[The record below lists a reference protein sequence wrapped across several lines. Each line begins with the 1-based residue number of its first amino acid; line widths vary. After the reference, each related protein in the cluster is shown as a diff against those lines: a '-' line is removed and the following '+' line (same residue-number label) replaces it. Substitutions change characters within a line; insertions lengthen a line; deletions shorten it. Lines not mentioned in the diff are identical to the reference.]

1 MVRVYEPEHVF
12 DKSRFEAF
20 CRLYQ
25 LEFPNAFVE
34 YLQAHNDAQLEVNI
48 LDLGD
53 NECCVRY
60 FYGMSLEAYSDIR
73 MIYEAY
79 QGRIPKELVPIAD
92 PDFGNQICM
101 SLDRAAYGKIYF
113 WDHEIMDSD
122 DEVCMTAIADMK
134 VIASSF
140 EELLARIKESPYT
153 AEPAKKSGFWSKI
166 FGRFQFH

>member
-1 MVRVYEPEHVF
+1 MVRVKEPEHQF

-60 FYGMSLEAYSDIR
+60 FYGTSLEFYSDIR
-73 MIYEAY
+73 MIYEDY
-79 QGRIPKELVPIAD
+79 QGRIPAGLIPIAD
-92 PDFGNQICM
+92 PDFGNLICM
-101 SLDRAAYGKIYF
+101 SLDKAANGKIYF
-113 WDHEIMDSD
+113 WDHEIADLK
-122 DEVCMTAIADMK
+122 EIAP
-134 VIASSF
+134 SF
-140 EELLARIKESPYT
+140 DALLASIKESPYT
-153 AEPAKKSGFWSKI
+153 AEPAEKAGFWSKL
-166 FGRFQFH
+166 FGKFQFF

>member
-1 MVRVYEPEHVF
+1 MVKVYEPEHVF
-12 DKSRFEAF
+12 DKKRFEAF
-20 CRLYQ
+20 CCLYQ
-25 LEFPNAFVE
+25 LNFPKAFVD
-34 YLQAHNDAQLEVNI
+34 YLQAHNDAQLEANI

-60 FYGMSLEAYSDIR
+60 FYGTSLESYSDIR

-101 SLDRAAYGKIYF
+101 SLDKAAYGKIYF
-113 WDHEIMDSD
+113 WDHETMDAD

-134 VIASSF
+134 EIAPSF
-140 EELLARIKESPYT
+140 EELLDKIKESPYT
-153 AEPAKKSGFWSKI
+153 PEPTEKSGFWSRF
-166 FGRFQFH
+166 FGKFQLP

>member
-1 MVRVYEPEHVF
+1 MVRVKEPEHQF

-60 FYGMSLEAYSDIR
+60 FYGTSLESYSDIR
-73 MIYEAY
+73 MIYEDY
-79 QGRIPKELVPIAD
+79 QGRMPNELVPIAD

-101 SLDRAAYGKIYF
+101 SLDKAAYGKIYF
-113 WDHEIMDSD
+113 WDHEIADLK
-122 DEVCMTAIADMK
+122 EIAP
-134 VIASSF
+134 SF
-140 EELLARIKESPYT
+140 DALLARIKECPYT
-153 AEPAKKSGFWSKI
+153 AEPAKKAGFWSKL
-166 FGRFQFH
+166 FGKSQFH

>member
-1 MVRVYEPEHVF
+1 MVRVYEPDHVF

-20 CRLYQ
+20 CGLYQ

-48 LDLGD
+48 LDLGE

-60 FYGMSLEAYSDIR
+60 FYGTSLEFYSDIR

-92 PDFGNQICM
+92 PDFGNLICM
-101 SLDRAAYGKIYF
+101 SLDKAAYGKIYF
-113 WDHEIMDSD
+113 WDHETMDAD
-122 DEVCMTAIADMK
+122 DADIPTIADLK
-134 VIASSF
+134 EIAPSF
-140 EELLARIKESPYT
+140 DALLARIKESSYV
-153 AEPAKKSGFWSKI
+153 ADPAKKTGFWSEL
-166 FGRFQFH
+166 FGKFQLP